1 MDITV
6 GTFNL
11 NNLFSRYNFSA
22 EVEIVSQGGI
32 EVDSEV
38 RFTFAEPVGYVFRS
52 YMGKLVEQKSP
63 AERQI
68 IADRI
73 RAMNVDVLAVQEVE
87 DIGVLR
93 QFALEDLGGMYP
105 YQVLVEG
112 NDQRLI
118 DVGLLSRYP
127 IGGVTSWRFAVH
139 PDEPHDYIFSRD
151 LLEVDILE
159 PKRRERLF
167 TVFNTHLKSNY
178 TRWDQDADEARSR
191 ILERRRRQ
199 AETVAAIVD
208 ARTRPNSSYVV
219 TGDMNDGA
227 EAESLAAFR
236 AAGWVN
242 GLAAPKETR
251 PAKRERP
258 DEYNAPHT
266 SWTHRYKP
274 NRQPPQFELYD
285 QVWLSP
291 SLARRHVD
299 GWIDRRTRH
308 SGDGSDHDPAWVTL
322 RF

>member
-1 MDITV
+1 MEITV

-22 EVEIVSQGGI
+22 EVEIVRAGGI
-32 EVDSEV
+32 EVDANV
-38 RFTFAEPVGYVFRS
+38 RFTFVEPVGYTFRTF
-52 YMGKLVEQKSP
+52 MGKLVQPKSTQ
-63 AERQI
+63 ERKI
-68 IADRI
+68 IADRV
-73 RAMNVDVLAVQEVE
+73 RAINVDVLAVQEVE

-93 QFALEDLGGMYP
+93 QFALEDLAGMYP

-151 LLEVDILE
+151 LLEVEILD
-159 PKRRERLF
+159 PKRRQRLF
-167 TVFNTHLKSNY
+167 TVFNNHLKSNY
-178 TRWDQDADEARSR
+178 MRWDEDEATARPR

-199 AETVAAIVD
+199 AEMVAQIVE

-219 TGDMNDGA
+219 VGDMNDDVAGETLGA
-227 EAESLAAFR
+227 FHAS
-236 AAGWVN
+236 GWVD
-242 GLAAPKETR
+242 GLLNPKETR
-251 PAKRERP
+251 PAKQERSASDNP
-258 DEYNAPHT
+258 KSAA
-266 SWTHRYKP
+266 WTHRYKP
-274 NRQPPQFELYD
+274 RNQPPQFELYD

-291 SLARRHVD
+291 ALAPKQVD
-299 GWIDRRTRH
+299 AWIDRRTRH

-322 RF
+322 RI

>member
-11 NNLFSRYNFSA
+11 NNLFSRYNFTA
-22 EVEIVSQGGI
+22 EVDIVSQGGI
-32 EVDSEV
+32 AVDSEV

-63 AERQI
+63 ADRKI

-73 RAMNVDVLAVQEVE
+73 RAINVDVLAVQEVE

-112 NDQRLI
+112 NEQRLI

-178 TRWDQDADEARSR
+178 MRWDQETDAAHAR

-199 AETVAAIVD
+199 AEVVARIVE
-208 ARTRPNSSYVV
+208 ARMRPNSSYIV

-227 EAESLAAFR
+227 KAKSLAAFR
-236 AAGWVN
+236 DAGWVN

-251 PAKRERP
+251 PAKREHP
-258 DEYNAPHT
+258 DSYNAA
-266 SWTHRYKP
+266 SSAWTHRYKL
-274 NRQPPQFELYD
+274 RGQAPQFELYD
-285 QVWLSP
+285 QIWLSP
-291 SLARRHVD
+291 SLARKQVA

-322 RF
+322 RL

>member
-11 NNLFSRYNFSA
+11 NNLFSRYNFTA
-22 EVEIVSQGGI
+22 EVEIVRQGGI
-32 EVDSEV
+32 EVDGDV
-38 RFTFAEPVGYVFRS
+38 RFTFVEPVGYVFRT
-52 YMGKLVEQKSP
+52 YTGKLVQPKP
-63 AERQI
+63 AAERKI
-68 IADRI
+68 IADRVKAI
-73 RAMNVDVLAVQEVE
+73 NVDVLAVQEVE

-178 TRWDQDADEARSR
+178 MRWDEDPIKTIPR
-191 ILERRRRQ
+191 IQARRRRQ
-199 AETVAAIVD
+199 AESVAAIVA
-208 ARTRPNSSYVV
+208 ARMRPNSSFIV

-227 EAESLAAFR
+227 AAESLAAFR

-251 PAKRERP
+251 PAKGERP
-258 DEYNAPHT
+258 AAYNASHT

-274 NRQPPQFELYD
+274 NREPPQFELYD

-291 SLARRHVD
+291 SLARKQVD

-322 RF
+322 SL

>member
-159 PKRRERLF
+159 PKRRERLL

-178 TRWDQDADEARSR
+178 TRWDQDDDEARAR
-191 ILERRRRQ
+191 ILRRRRRQ
-199 AETVAAIVD
+199 AETVAAIVK
-208 ARTRPNSSYVV
+208 ARTRPGSSYVV

-236 AAGWVN
+236 VAGWVN

-251 PAKRERP
+251 PAKREIP
-258 DEYNAPHT
+258 AEHNAPHT

-291 SLARRHVD
+291 SLARKQVD